1 MKEHINNLTYGA
13 SPEIF
18 KRAKDLKRGMT
29 PAEKI
34 LWEELRGS
42 KLDGHKFRRQHPIGK
57 FIADF
62 YCHEK
67 KLVVELDGGIHD
79 DEDVKERDEGRTYE
93 LENFEL
99 QVIRFQ
105 NEEIFRDLSSVLNK
119 IKFSCGARSLSER
132 EGKSPSPQ
140 GEGFRMR

>member
-18 KRAKDLKRGMT
+18 KRAKDLKREMT

-34 LWEELRGS
+34 LWEQLRNN

-57 FIADF
+57 FIVDF

-67 KLVVELDGGIHD
+67 KLIVELDGGIHD
-79 DEDVKERDEGRTYE
+79 EEYVKERDESRTFE

-99 QVIRFQ
+99 HVIRFQ
-105 NEEIFRDLSSVLNK
+105 NEEIFRNLDSVLNQ
-119 IKFSCGARSLSER
+119 IKWSL
-132 EGKSPSPQ
+132 GTKSL
-140 GEGFRMR
+140 